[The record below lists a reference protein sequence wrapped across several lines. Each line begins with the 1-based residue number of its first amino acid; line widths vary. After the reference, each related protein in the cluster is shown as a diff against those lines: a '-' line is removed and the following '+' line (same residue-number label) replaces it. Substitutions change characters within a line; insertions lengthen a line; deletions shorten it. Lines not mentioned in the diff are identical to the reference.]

1 MLIQDIK
8 YVETVSHEEVKGG
21 FSEALANAIAAAQ
34 GRAISLTS
42 SFTDTFSSS
51 EIGAK
56 IAVSLSGSSSFAD
69 V

>member
-8 YVETVSHEEVKGG
+8 YVETVSNEEVKGA
-21 FSEALANAIAAAQ
+21 FSSAFADALAAAQ

-42 SFTDTFSSS
+42 SFTST
-51 EIGAK
+51 
-56 IAVSLSGSSSFAD
+56 VSLSDIGLKLASSASGSSSFAD